1 MGSPLAAARAR
12 ENCALET
19 NDRRHGYMRIRQ
31 SRGEEVVGAHQ
42 AVSHTVPLLELPEEL
57 VASNGK
63 S

>member
-1 MGSPLAAARAR
+1 
-12 ENCALET
+12 
-19 NDRRHGYMRIRQ
+19 MRIRQ